1 MLHHFATAP
10 YYTLSHSQKQEV
22 PSELRWDF
30 FYSMDLEGFEP
41 LTSRMRIERSP
52 NSFAFVHTSH
62 TVTKE
67 NSTYIRPYK
76 TLCHPDGLLLEQV

>member
-41 LTSRMRIERSP
+41 LTSRMRTERSP
-52 NSFAFVHTSH
+52 NSLAFVHTLC
-62 TVTKE
+62 TVRKGKL
-67 NSTYIRPYK
+67 TYICRK
-76 TLCHPDGLLLEQV
+76 QNI